1 MEKCHVCGRERPDE
15 LLAVFTRDVSA
26 GYGVA
31 EGTLVEH
38 IRYCVDAPAC
48 IAGAKDVHL
57 IKEPEE
63 EPHV

>member
-1 MEKCHVCGRERPDE
+1 
-15 LLAVFTRDVSA
+15 VFTRDVSA

-63 EPHV
+63 EPRV

>member
-1 MEKCHVCGRERPDE
+1 MKCHVCGRERPE
-15 LLAVFTRDVSA
+15 EMTEVFTRDVSA